1 MQEGGISMQ
10 IKEVEILTGMT
21 RANIRFYEKQGLL
34 NRTIRNEY
42 NYREYTKEDVRQ
54 LQRIKLL
61 RQLEVSME
69 DIKAAKDDVPKMEQM
84 ILDRLSNLNNSV
96 KKIVYKK

>member
-1 MQEGGISMQ
+1 MQ
-10 IKEVEILTGMT
+10 IKEVEMLTGMT

-42 NYREYTKEDVRQ
+42 NYRDYTEEDIRQ

-61 RQLEVSME
+61 RMLEVSME
-69 DIKAAKDDVPKMEQM
+69 DIKEMKDDIPKMEQM
-84 ILDRLSNLNNSV
+84 ILERLSNLNDSV
-96 KKIVYKK
+96 DKIIYKK